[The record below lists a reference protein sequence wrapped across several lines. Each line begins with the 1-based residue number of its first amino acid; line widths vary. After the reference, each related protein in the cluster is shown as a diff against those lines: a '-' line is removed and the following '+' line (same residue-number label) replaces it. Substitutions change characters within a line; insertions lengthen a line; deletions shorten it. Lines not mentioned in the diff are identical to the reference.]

1 MTVQQ
6 GAAEADV
13 KIRTVRRV
21 WMPLFVFGGFWLVLA
36 AVEMAAGQPA
46 LTLQWVV
53 LGVVVIAEAFWIR
66 TFGVDLTRESAMVR
80 GLRRRSVLWQ
90 EVQAVVRHRRLEGWV
105 VRLILDS
112 GRPVTLRAPTS
123 LWGLGE
129 AEYERDVQRIEQW
142 WLAHRGESWHPVSPE
157 APRPPIQG

>member
-1 MTVQQ
+1 
-6 GAAEADV
+6 
-13 KIRTVRRV
+13 
-21 WMPLFVFGGFWLVLA
+21 MPFFVFGGFWLVLA

-53 LGVVVIAEAFWIR
+53 LGVIVIAEAFWIR

-90 EVQAVVRHRRLEGWV
+90 EMQAVVRLRRLEGWV
-105 VRLILDS
+105 VRLIPDS

-129 AEYERDVQRIEQW
+129 VEYERDVQR
-142 WLAHRGESWHPVSPE
+142 H
-157 APRPPIQG
+157 